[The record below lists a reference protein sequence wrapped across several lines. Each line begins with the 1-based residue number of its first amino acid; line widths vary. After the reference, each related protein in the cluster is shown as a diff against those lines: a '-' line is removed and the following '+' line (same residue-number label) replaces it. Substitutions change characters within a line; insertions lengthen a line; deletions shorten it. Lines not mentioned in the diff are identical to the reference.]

1 MIIEKLKKIFKA
13 DKLMRRCPNLNTYQK
28 QRRQSLKT
36 QKQKNPVNHDLTVHQ
51 STVINSAKGVIMP
64 DTNTNINPALQNT
77 INQIWDMQIANKEN
91 ISTIL
96 ATPCEQVSQCIM
108 SQVLSYKKKLWL
120 FNYLADI
127 FRTHNN
133 LQSAIFLLRQA
144 LLLDD
149 ENDFILKNLGYLL
162 CQNGEYPNAL
172 VVLKDIKHKDFAV
185 LDLIAKCQD
194 LKN

>member
-1 MIIEKLKKIFKA
+1 
-13 DKLMRRCPNLNTYQK
+13 
-28 QRRQSLKT
+28 
-36 QKQKNPVNHDLTVHQ
+36 
-51 STVINSAKGVIMP
+51 MP

-108 SQVLSYKKKLWL
+108 SQVLSYKKKIWL

-172 VVLKDIKHKDFAV
+172 VVLKDIKHKDFAI

>member
-36 QKQKNPVNHDLTVHQ
+36 QKQKNPVNHNLTVHQ

-108 SQVLSYKKKLWL
+108 SQVLSYKKKIWL

-162 CQNGEYPNAL
+162 CQNSEYPNAL

>member
-36 QKQKNPVNHDLTVHQ
+36 QKQKNPVTHDLTVHQ
-51 STVINSAKGVIMP
+51 STAINSAKGVIMP

-108 SQVLSYKKKLWL
+108 SQVLSYKKKIWL

-172 VVLKDIKHKDFAV
+172 VVLKDIKHKDFAI